1 MSQPAAATAATKPA
15 TKDYNDLFDDDD
27 DDAALM
33 DEGLSDTKSPVKK
46 TAVDHDDVDEDDFLM
61 PATGRI
67 RNRGAILDDENS
79 MGERRGSCFFTGCGQ
94 THGNKRLFKG

>member
-1 MSQPAAATAATKPA
+1 MSQPVAAATKPA
-15 TKDYNDLFDDDD
+15 AKDYDDLFDDD

-46 TAVDHDDVDEDDFLM
+46 TAVDQDDADDEDFLM

-67 RNRGAILDDENS
+67 RNRAILDDENS
-79 MGERRGSCFFTGCGQ
+79 MGERRLAGSSFFFFCF
-94 THGNKRLFKG
+94 L